1 MDIYFTD
8 EEMKALDKQVEI
20 SERKYYEELFKEKF
34 AEGEAKVFEKGV
46 KQGIEQEKL
55 KTAKKLLEQK
65 VSIDIILVATGLS
78 KEKLKELSEN

>member
-34 AEGEAKVFEKGV
+34 AEGEA
-46 KQGIEQEKL
+46 EQEKL